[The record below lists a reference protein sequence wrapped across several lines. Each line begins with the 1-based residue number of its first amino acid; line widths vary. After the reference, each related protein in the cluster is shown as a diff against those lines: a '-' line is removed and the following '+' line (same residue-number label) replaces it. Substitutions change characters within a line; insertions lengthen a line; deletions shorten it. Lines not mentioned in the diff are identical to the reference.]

1 MKKKILITVIIAIL
15 FALIVI
21 SSSFIAIVNYRY
33 IDSSKETL
41 KFYNDL
47 IKYSDLSKIENLK
60 ELVKADEEAKQVRIT
75 YILPDG
81 TVIYDTNV
89 DKSTLENHNN
99 REEVKEAE
107 EKGEGSAVRYST
119 TLKKTLVY
127 YATKLNDGSIIRT
140 SIAIENTKVFKDG
153 LLKYYLII
161 LAIVISISI
170 IISLKLIRVILE
182 PVREMEFIT
191 SRIARGELNRRVKIL
206 SNDELGTLG
215 KTFNNMADQL
225 QGKINEVLDKQNRL
239 EAILQSMDSGVIAV
253 DRKHNVIM
261 MNHYSKKIF
270 GIKKDIIGEPLMDH
284 IRDFELDLLFEKK
297 DVRVHEIKIIWPKE
311 SILRIRTADIINGL
325 DYIGTVAVLQD
336 ITDIRRLENIRSQF
350 VANVSHELKTPLTS
364 IKGFAETLKYVKD
377 DENRERFLNIINDEA
392 ERLTR
397 LINDILTLSN
407 IEQKGDVFKEEF
419 FPNDVIDDVFILMN
433 NLIEDKKIKLEFE
446 NNNTKYLYGSRDGF
460 KQMLINLIENA
471 IKYSEEGDKVTFR
484 SYNLDSKLVIEVED
498 TGCGIPESEIP
509 RIFERFYRVDKAR
522 SRAKGGTGLGLAI
535 VKHIVK
541 NFNGDITVN
550 SVLGKGSNF
559 IVKIKHI

>member
-107 EKGEGSAVRYST
+107 EEGEGSAVRYST

-153 LLKYYLII
+153 LLKYYLVI

-419 FPNDVIDDVFILMN
+419 FPNAVIDDVFILMN

-484 SYNLDSKLVIEVED
+484 SYNLDNKLVIEVED

>member
-47 IKYSDLSKIENLK
+47 IKYSDLSKLENLK

-89 DKSTLENHNN
+89 DKSALENHNN

-253 DRKHNVIM
+253 DRRHNVIM

-484 SYNLDSKLVIEVED
+484 SYNSENKLVIEVED

-541 NFNGDITVN
+541 NFNGDITVK

-559 IVKIKHI
+559 IVKIKYI

>member
-47 IKYSDLSKIENLK
+47 IKYSDLSKLENLK

-484 SYNLDSKLVIEVED
+484 SYNSDNKLVIEVED

-522 SRAKGGTGLGLAI
+522 SREKGGTGLGLAI

-541 NFNGDITVN
+541 NFNGDITVK

-559 IVKIKHI
+559 IVKIKYI

>member
-81 TVIYDTNV
+81 TVVYDTNV

-161 LAIVISISI
+161 LVIVISISI

-407 IEQKGDVFKEEF
+407 IEQKADVFKEEF

>member
-107 EKGEGSAVRYST
+107 EEGEGSAVRYST

-153 LLKYYLII
+153 LLKYYLVI

-419 FPNDVIDDVFILMN
+419 FPNAVIDDVFILMN
-433 NLIEDKKIKLEFE
+433 NLIEDKKIKLEFK

-484 SYNLDSKLVIEVED
+484 SYNLDNKLVIEVED

>member
-471 IKYSEEGDKVTFR
+471 IKYSEEGDKVIFR
-484 SYNLDSKLVIEVED
+484 SYNSDNKLVIEVED

>member
-107 EKGEGSAVRYST
+107 EEGEGSAVRYST

-153 LLKYYLII
+153 LLKYYLVI
-161 LAIVISISI
+161 LAIVISVSI

-419 FPNDVIDDVFILMN
+419 FPNAVIDDVFILMN
-433 NLIEDKKIKLEFE
+433 NLIEDKKIKLEFK

-484 SYNLDSKLVIEVED
+484 SYNLDNKLVIEVED

>member
-471 IKYSEEGDKVTFR
+471 IKYSEEGDKITFR
-484 SYNLDSKLVIEVED
+484 SYNSENKLVIEVED

-541 NFNGDITVN
+541 NFNGDITVK
-550 SVLGKGSNF
+550 SILGKGSNF
-559 IVKIKHI
+559 IVKIKYI

>member
-81 TVIYDTNV
+81 TVVYDTNV

>member
-60 ELVKADEEAKQVRIT
+60 DLVKADEEAKQVRIT

-107 EKGEGSAVRYST
+107 EEGEGSAVRYST

-153 LLKYYLII
+153 LLKYYLVI

-419 FPNDVIDDVFILMN
+419 FPNAVIDDVFILMN

>member
-81 TVIYDTNV
+81 TVVYDTNV

-407 IEQKGDVFKEEF
+407 IEQKADVFKEEF

>member
-81 TVIYDTNV
+81 TVVYDTNV

-471 IKYSEEGDKVTFR
+471 IKYSEEGDKVIFR
-484 SYNLDSKLVIEVED
+484 SYNSDNKLVIEVED

-522 SRAKGGTGLGLAI
+522 SREKGGTGLGLAI

-541 NFNGDITVN
+541 NFNGDITVK

-559 IVKIKHI
+559 IVKIKYI

>member
-60 ELVKADEEAKQVRIT
+60 ELVKADEEANQVRIT

-81 TVIYDTNV
+81 TVVYDSNV

-270 GIKKDIIGEPLMDH
+270 GIKKDIIGQPLMDH

-297 DVRVHEIKIIWPKE
+297 DIRVHEIKIIWPKE

-484 SYNLDSKLVIEVED
+484 SYNLDNKLVIEVED

>member
-75 YILPDG
+75 YILSDG
-81 TVIYDTNV
+81 TVVYDTNV

-484 SYNLDSKLVIEVED
+484 SYNSESKLVIEVED

>member
-60 ELVKADEEAKQVRIT
+60 ELVKADEEANQVRIT

-297 DVRVHEIKIIWPKE
+297 DIRVHEIKIIWPRE

-377 DENRERFLNIINDEA
+377 DDNRERFLNIINDEA

-471 IKYSEEGDKVTFR
+471 IKYSEEGDKVIFR
-484 SYNLDSKLVIEVED
+484 SYNSENKLVIEVED

-541 NFNGDITVN
+541 NFNGDITVK

-559 IVKIKHI
+559 VVKIKYI

>member
-471 IKYSEEGDKVTFR
+471 IKYSEEGDKVIFR
-484 SYNLDSKLVIEVED
+484 SYNSDNKLVIEVED

-522 SRAKGGTGLGLAI
+522 SREKGGTGLGLAI

-541 NFNGDITVN
+541 NFNGDITVK

-559 IVKIKHI
+559 IVKIKYI

>member
-484 SYNLDSKLVIEVED
+484 SYNSENKLVIEVED

-541 NFNGDITVN
+541 NFNGDITVK

-559 IVKIKHI
+559 IVKIKYI

>member
-75 YILPDG
+75 YILPEG
-81 TVIYDTNV
+81 TVVYDTNV

>member
-47 IKYSDLSKIENLK
+47 IKYSDLSKLENLK
-60 ELVKADEEAKQVRIT
+60 ELIKADEEANQVRIT

-107 EKGEGSAVRYST
+107 EQGEGSAVRYST

-127 YATKLNDGSIIRT
+127 YATKLNDGSIIRS

-161 LAIVISISI
+161 LAIVLSISI

-253 DRKHNVIM
+253 DRNHNVIM

-364 IKGFAETLKYVKD
+364 IKGFAETLKYVED
-377 DENRERFLNIINDEA
+377 DKNRERFLNIINDEA

-419 FPNDVIDDVFILMN
+419 FPNDIIEDVFILMN
-433 NLIEDKKIKLEFE
+433 NLVKDKNIKVELQ
-446 NNNTKYLYGSRDGF
+446 NNNTKYLYGSKDGF

-471 IKYSEEGDKVTFR
+471 IKYSEEGDSVICR
-484 SYNLDSKLVIEVED
+484 SYDSENELVIEVED
-498 TGCGIPESEIP
+498 TGCGIPDNEIP

-541 NFNGDITVN
+541 NFNGSIEVE
-550 SVLGKGSNF
+550 SELGKGSKF
-559 IVKIKHI
+559 IVKIKNI

>member
-407 IEQKGDVFKEEF
+407 IDQKGDVVKEEF

-471 IKYSEEGDKVTFR
+471 IKYSEEGDKVIFR
-484 SYNLDSKLVIEVED
+484 SYNSDNKLVIEVED

-522 SRAKGGTGLGLAI
+522 SREKGGTGLGLAI

-541 NFNGDITVN
+541 NFNGDITVK

-559 IVKIKHI
+559 IVKIKYI